1 VVFLFALSGMLFSI
15 SCQQRFTMR
24 KRITNP
30 FISIIVLTV
39 LVVLLFAFCK
49 HSNKNDEEKKNQPA
63 ITGYDLKHPLQTWK
77 LPEAM
82 NEISGIVKLGG
93 DSMLA
98 IEDLHANLYFLKLQN
113 PAGSIVATLPF
124 AANQKDKFDI
134 EDVSMIKD
142 TIYALWSH
150 ASVFKIWNWRSKL
163 QSKEYETFLDKKNNT
178 EGLAYDPVTG
188 DLLIACK
195 KESGEEDEKKS
206 TKAIYE
212 FDVKA
217 GALKTTPFLLIEKNS
232 FKKFVADKVEFYPSG
247 IAVHPLT
254 HDIYIISTR
263 GDKCIA
269 CFSHSGELRSFEYLD
284 KDLLPQPEG
293 ICFDAEGNLYI
304 STEARHKEPAMIYE
318 FGKTK

>member
-1 VVFLFALSGMLFSI
+1 MKEKFKIFKSVVSVSFGAILF
-15 SCQQRFTMR
+15 
-24 KRITNP
+24 
-30 FISIIVLTV
+30 
-39 LVVLLFAFCK
+39 FAFCK
-49 HSNKNDEEKKNQPA
+49 HSNRKDQLA

-77 LPEAM
+77 LPDAM

-98 IEDLHANLYFLKLQN
+98 IEDLHANLYFLKLQ
-113 PAGSIVATLPF
+113 GSNASVINTLPF

-134 EDVSMIKD
+134 EDVAMIKD

-150 ASVFKIWNWRSKL
+150 ASVFKIWNWKTNL

-195 KESGEEDEKKS
+195 GESGDEDEKKS
-206 TKAIYE
+206 TRAIYE

-217 GALKTTPFLLIEKNS
+217 GTLKSNPFLLIGKND
-232 FKKFVADKVEFYPSG
+232 FKKFVTDKVEFYPSG
-247 IAVHPLT
+247 IAVHPTT
-254 HDIYIISTR
+254 HDIYVISTK

-269 CFSHSGELRSFEYLD
+269 CYNHSGQLKSFEYLD

-293 ICFDAEGNLYI
+293 ICFDTEGNLYI
-304 STEARHKEPAMIYE
+304 STEARHKEPAAIYK
-318 FGKTK
+318 FGNIKH